1 MNDLMKLSQII
12 RSASTIYLTADE
24 IPNETA
30 TLLPIQLIQDG
41 RLYLG
46 ISSAKPLYQSLQENA
61 PVTIV
66 TSKEGNIM
74 HYKGNIV
81 FDKDDSV
88 TNLVLNN
95 NIALQAIY
103 GKGKKQELKMFYL
116 ENASI
121 NTHSI

>member
-1 MNDLMKLSQII
+1 MKLSQII

-41 RLYLG
+41 KLYLG

-66 TSKEGNIM
+66 TSKEGKIM